1 MNKKILFLTGV
12 LVAGAVA
19 VLAFDKSKH
28 RAPDPRLGKPLVA
41 ADTLTGV
48 DTITIAKDPVTTKL
62 VLDADKVWRIGDDKG
77 FPADAARVTR
87 LLDDLAQTEAQVL
100 ASSAKE
106 AMNDF
111 GFDTAVRVT
120 LAGAG
125 KELLAANLG
134 ANRERGGQYV
144 SFGGEYKA
152 YLISRSLS
160 VLPDGDHWE
169 MKTLVDIKA
178 DQVKRIAFEPAAA
191 SKKRPVVLVREKAED
206 PIAPEAV
213 PDGQQAAGSIR
224 SHESILASVTFTKR
238 VDPGNEEYKSA
249 MAHPA
254 VVSVTL
260 FDGRVYTVKA
270 GSVGDANKKYFLQ
283 ILATKGEST
292 SESDAKSLAMLNELM
307 AMYAFEVPAHVGS
320 KFEKSFDDMF
330 DKKGS

>member
-1 MNKKILFLTGV
+1 MNKKIFFLTGI

-19 VLAFDKSKH
+19 VLGLDKSKQ

-41 ADTLTGV
+41 ADSVAGV
-48 DTITIAKDPVTTKL
+48 DTITITKDPVTTKL
-62 VLDADKVWRIGDDKG
+62 ILDADRVWRIGDDKG
-77 FPADAARVTR
+77 FPADATRVTR

-100 ASSAKE
+100 ASSVKE

-120 LAGAG
+120 LTGAG
-125 KELLAANLG
+125 KELLAANFG

-152 YLISRSLS
+152 YLISRGLS
-160 VLPDGDHWE
+160 VLPDGDQWE
-169 MKTLVDIKA
+169 MKTLVDVKA
-178 DQVKRIAFEPAAA
+178 DQVKRVAFEPPPA
-191 SKKRPVVLVREKAED
+191 SGKKPVVLMRGKAED

-213 PDGQQAAGSIR
+213 PDGQKAAGSIR
-224 SHESILASVTFTKR
+224 SHESILASLTFTKR

-249 MAHPA
+249 MSHPA

-260 FDGRVYTVKA
+260 FDGRLYTVKA
-270 GSVGDANKKYFLQ
+270 GSVGDGNKKYFLQ
-283 ILATKGEST
+283 IQATKGEST
-292 SESDAKSLAMLNELM
+292 SESGAKSLAMLNDLM

-320 KFEKSFDDMF
+320 RFEKGFDDMF

>member
-1 MNKKILFLTGV
+1 MNKKILFLTGI

-19 VLAFDKSKH
+19 VIAFDKSKQ

-41 ADTLTGV
+41 ADTLAGV
-48 DTITIAKDPVTTKL
+48 DSITIVKDPVTTKL
-62 VLDADKVWRIGDDKG
+62 VLDPDKVWRIGDEKG

-100 ASSAKE
+100 ASSARE
-106 AMNDF
+106 AMNEY

-120 LAGAG
+120 LTGAG
-125 KELLAANLG
+125 KELLVANLG

-144 SFGGEYKA
+144 SFGGEFKA
-152 YLISRSLS
+152 YLISQSLT
-160 VLPDGDHWE
+160 VLPDADHWE
-169 MKTLVDIKA
+169 MKALVDIKA
-178 DQVKRIAFEPAAA
+178 DQVKRVAFEPPPA
-191 SKKRPVVLVREKAED
+191 SGKKPVVLMREKAED
-206 PIAPEAV
+206 PIAPESV
-213 PDGQQAAGSIR
+213 PDGQKPAGSIR
-224 SHESILASVTFTKR
+224 SHESILASVTFAKR

-254 VVSVTL
+254 VVNVTL

-270 GSVGDANKKYFLQ
+270 GSVGDTNKKYFLQ
-283 ILATKGEST
+283 MQATKGEST
-292 SESDAKSLAMLNELM
+292 SESNAKNLAMLNELM

-320 KFEKSFDDMF
+320 KFEKGFDDMF